1 MSDSC
6 TASVGEIE
14 LDVGVLVSF
23 ESGKDVLLGSPKH
36 IMNFMDLIK
45 LILTREQREQRKNL
59 KEHAPHAPYI
69 HLIVIVA
76 LCE

>member
-14 LDVGVLVSF
+14 LDMGVLVSF

-36 IMNFMDLIK
+36 IVNFMDLVK

-59 KEHAPHAPYI
+59 KEDAPHTPYI